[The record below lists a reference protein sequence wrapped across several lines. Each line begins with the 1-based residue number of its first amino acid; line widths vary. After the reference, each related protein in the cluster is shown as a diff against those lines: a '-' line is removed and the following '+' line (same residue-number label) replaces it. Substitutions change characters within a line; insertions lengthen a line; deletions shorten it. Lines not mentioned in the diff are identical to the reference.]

1 MIENKFSVLMSVYNK
16 EKPEYLDLALKS
28 NLEAQTLK
36 PNEMILICDGTLTEE
51 LYNVISKYEAKY
63 SSIFRVFKLSENVG
77 LGRSL
82 RFGLKKCRYE
92 LIARSDSDDICAA
105 ERFEIQINFLEEHPE
120 VDIVGSYIDEFNHC
134 CNNPD
139 RVKILPLTHEKLAK
153 LAKFRNPVNHMSA
166 MFRKS
171 AVISAGSYM
180 HLPCAEDYF
189 LWVRAICGGSRIAN
203 IDKILVHARI
213 GNGMELRRGDRA
225 YINSWKMLGRYM
237 LEKNMINRFEYI
249 INMIAVR
256 SFVYMPPILKRL
268 IYKTILR
275 KSP

>member
-1 MIENKFSVLMSVYNK
+1 ML
-16 EKPEYLDLALKS
+16 
-28 NLEAQTLK
+28 LEQS
-36 PNEMILICDGTLTEE
+36 GQ
-51 LYNVISKYEAKY
+51 SKDA
-63 SSIFRVFKLSENVG
+63 
-77 LGRSL
+77 
-82 RFGLKKCRYE
+82 
-92 LIARSDSDDICAA
+92 
-105 ERFEIQINFLEEHPE
+105 
-120 VDIVGSYIDEFNHC
+120 
-134 CNNPD
+134 
-139 RVKILPLTHEKLAK
+139 PLTHEKLVK

-171 AVISAGSYM
+171 SIISAGSYM

-225 YINSWKMLGRYM
+225 YINSWKMLDRYM
-237 LEKNMINRFEYI
+237 LEKSMINRFEYI
-249 INMIAVR
+249 LNMIAVR
-256 SFVYMPPILKRL
+256 WFVYMPPILKRL